1 MFFNQFDVT
10 VQFDVTA
17 DGGQSSVKMRLPSA
31 KAEDLSLIQN
41 FNDLWKRGTK
51 EKGAGDV
58 NVSMMLH
65 RAWFEEEK
73 LEAQAPVEEAAP
85 AKVEPKAPAKRR
97 SKKTAQKTAE
107 PAAPEEIPVEPATSG
122 TAEDEEQPDTAED
135 PDAENKNDPDPGGKE
150 DTGEEK
156 KPSEEISEES
166 AQAKEE
172 APTTQSNEPVVAEA
186 DTEEQAAEKPHVS
199 DAESARPDFAP
210 ELLEKW
216 AELKQTDCSK
226 EDVWNFARKTIPSAG
241 DEAIVKGER
250 ILFSAVS
257 SLVLLDPRIKNDSEL
272 TLTRVRDAVKHDL
285 DTLGSFFAPNQ
296 ISDLQ
301 HAALDAFEL
310 FKTLPDELQFASH
323 AALVKWLGA

>member
-58 NVSMMLH
+58 
-65 RAWFEEEK
+65 
-73 LEAQAPVEEAAP
+73 
-85 AKVEPKAPAKRR
+85 
-97 SKKTAQKTAE
+97 
-107 PAAPEEIPVEPATSG
+107 
-122 TAEDEEQPDTAED
+122 
-135 PDAENKNDPDPGGKE
+135 
-150 DTGEEK
+150 
-156 KPSEEISEES
+156 
-166 AQAKEE
+166 
-172 APTTQSNEPVVAEA
+172 VVAEA
-186 DTEEQAAEKPHVS
+186 DTEEQAAEKPQVS